1 MRAKLVRDATEA
13 VRTRLLSSAPPYL
26 FEEIRAAILAASA
39 GVEREMSKPRDFAG
53 AKLWIARLKKEGR
66 LNEAALRELANQR
79 RYAETVIAL
88 AELSNASMEIV
99 RPLMQSLRSDG
110 ILVPCRV
117 AGLSWETVNAV
128 LDCRFS
134 TGATAPD
141 ELAKLEGQFR
151 KLTLEEAHRLLKLW
165 TVRSASPSL
174 H

>member
-1 MRAKLVRDATEA
+1 
-13 VRTRLLSSAPPYL
+13 
-26 FEEIRAAILAASA
+26 
-39 GVEREMSKPRDFAG
+39 MSKPRDFAG
-53 AKLWIARLKKEGR
+53 AKLWVARLKKEGG
-66 LNEAALRELANQR
+66 LNEAALRELASQR

-88 AELSNASMEIV
+88 ADLSDASIEIV

-117 AGLSWETVNAV
+117 AGLAWETVNAV

-141 ELAKLEGQFR
+141 EAAKLQGQFQ
-151 KLTLEEAHRLLKLW
+151 KLTVEEAHRLLRLW
-165 TVRSASPSL
+165 TVRSTSAPPSV